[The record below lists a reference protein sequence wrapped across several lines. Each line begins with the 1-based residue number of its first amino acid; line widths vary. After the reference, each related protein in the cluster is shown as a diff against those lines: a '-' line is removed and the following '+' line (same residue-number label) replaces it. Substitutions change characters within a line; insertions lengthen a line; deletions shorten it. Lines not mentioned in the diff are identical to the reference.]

1 MDLNVDFREFKAFND
16 PVDNDLIPYGK
27 IKEPR
32 LTLDDMAVEASKPPN
47 FHVNP
52 DWKLLTT
59 EELAKQEKKF
69 KAMPTQETPAVGK
82 SKSSVGL
89 RDRDKVSSQLT
100 PAQIYK
106 IIVSK

>member
-1 MDLNVDFREFKAFND
+1 M
-16 PVDNDLIPYGK
+16 
-27 IKEPR
+27 
-32 LTLDDMAVEASKPPN
+32 TLDDMAVEAAKPPH
-47 FHVNP
+47 FQVNP

-59 EELAKQEKKF
+59 EELARQEKKF
-69 KAMPTQETPAVGK
+69 KAMPTQETLAVGK

-106 IIVSK
+106 IIVSKLPVHSA